1 LDAYLRHAHDLAI
14 LAAVEEA
21 KRHASAHL
29 RVAAAEQMAAD
40 WAQCKRALCAALAPP
55 PQRADGELDVDNGG
69 DLLGQAGMPTGVV
82 GGGGAMSRAALLYAD
97 AVTAHNEALRE
108 RRHVSLGPELADG
121 ADSAAPRPLVASLA
135 AAAAAGETDDAYRRA
150 DCAEAFAIVRALVGE
165 RDKAAPNPREYVAA
179 HAQSINGSERLQ
191 RAHRVAAVL
200 HLEQQYAE
208 FARICVGE
216 NAVLAQVGAAP
227 SMAACIGGL
236 VRVLRQ
242 KPQFPSAS
250 AAPDA
255 PQVDGEPLW
264 PQLYYALRCGAA
276 DVALDL
282 AQRARGVVLEDA
294 LSLIQHRAARQTQL
308 AKERNAVGV
317 LHLGDL
323 APIDVRP
330 NMRQSLGERI
340 HTERQRLNSC
350 PFRVAVLNLLVKFDA
365 SLVDGYVLSSAQDF
379 LWFKLSM
386 IEESPPAAAASS
398 SSLAAGGYRLTHLQ
412 RTLLEYGGEHFGAGG
427 RAPYNYFHVLLLSQQ
442 FERAVSYLRSLSG
455 YEVDAVHF
463 AVALHHY
470 GLLRAPPGGHADPR
484 LDAAPVWVA
493 GDEATPAT
501 FNFVRLVRDY
511 AASFE
516 DTAPNDSLQYLYLI
530 DNDDR
535 LSPPSLA
542 RHTAIAAQLLRAHDY
557 ADLVGQSGADG
568 ERVPGLLDRFLTPAS
583 IKHIASLAARVAA
596 EQGRTFE
603 ALALYDVCGDATR
616 VLQLLS
622 DELARLLPTTGAER
636 ARVINW
642 AWAAHSKYANRQHA
656 SADESSAV
664 AFEQMLRL
672 VEFFELYRAANWPD
686 ALRSIEQH
694 GLLPLEL
701 VHVSEASEQFRTLA
715 DCVRANFGDYLLASM
730 RVLAELFEQAKFAT
744 QSGVAGAASQ
754 LGTLREAARALVAF
768 SGTIDFDM
776 PGETHA
782 RLVRMEASF

>member
-1 LDAYLRHAHDLAI
+1 VFD
-14 LAAVEEA
+14 
-21 KRHASAHL
+21 
-29 RVAAAEQMAAD
+29 
-40 WAQCKRALCAALAPP
+40 
-55 PQRADGELDVDNGG
+55 DN
-69 DLLGQAGMPTGVV
+69 DLLGQAGMPTGVI
-82 GGGGAMSRAALLYAD
+82 GGGGALSHAALLYAE
-97 AVTAHNEALRE
+97 AVATHNEALRE
-108 RRHVSLGPELADG
+108 RRVTSLGPELADG

-150 DCAEAFAIVRALVGE
+150 DCAEAYAIVRALVGE
-165 RDKAAPNPREYVAA
+165 RDKAAPSAREFLVA

-191 RAHRVAAVL
+191 RGQRVAAVL

-216 NAVLAQVGAAP
+216 NAMLAQVGAAP
-227 SMAACIGGL
+227 TMAACIGGL

-294 LSLIQHRAARQTQL
+294 LSLIQHRAARQAQL
-308 AKERNAVGV
+308 AKERNTVSV
-317 LHLGDL
+317 WHLGDL

-330 NMRQSLGERI
+330 NVRQALGERI
-340 HTERQRLNSC
+340 HTERQRLNAC
-350 PFRVAVLNLLVKFDA
+350 PFRIAVLNLLAKFDV

-379 LWFKLSM
+379 VWFKLSM
-386 IEESPPAAAASS
+386 IDESPAAAASS
-398 SSLAAGGYRLTHLQ
+398 SSQSAAGGYRLTHLQ

-463 AVALHHY
+463 AVALHNY

-484 LDAAPVWVA
+484 PDAAAVWSA
-493 GDEATPAT
+493 SDEATAPT
-501 FNFVRLVRDY
+501 FNFDRLVRDY
-511 AASFE
+511 AGSFE
-516 DTAPNDSLQYLYLI
+516 DRAPNDALQYLYLI
-530 DNDDR
+530 DDDDR

-557 ADLVGQSGADG
+557 VELVGQSGADG
-568 ERVPGLLDRFLTPAS
+568 ERIPGLLDRFLAPQS
-583 IKHIASLAARVAA
+583 IRQVAALAARAAA

-622 DELARLLPTTGAER
+622 NELARLLPTTGAER

-642 AWAAHSKYANRQHA
+642 AWAAHSKYAKRDYA
-656 SADESSAV
+656 SADELNSAL

-672 VEFFELYRAANWPD
+672 VEFFELYRAANWAD

-694 GLLPLEL
+694 ALLPLEL
-701 VHVSEASEQFRTLA
+701 VHVSEASAQFRTLA

-730 RVLAELFEQAKFAT
+730 RVLAELYEQAKFAT